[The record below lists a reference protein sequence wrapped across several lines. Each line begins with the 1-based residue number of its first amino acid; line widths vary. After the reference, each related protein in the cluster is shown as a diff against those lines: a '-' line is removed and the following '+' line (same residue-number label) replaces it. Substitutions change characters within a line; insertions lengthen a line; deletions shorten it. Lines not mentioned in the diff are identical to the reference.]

1 MLTRRKKKESALA
14 NFEKFLK
21 ANNCTYTVEEED
33 SVKTIPFEFQAARFV
48 ASVRKQDD
56 CVEITYPCMASAPIS
71 QLHLVRSKCNDRNNS
86 NILFKFTYSIDQ
98 EQNEVNVHLS
108 LFNNRVDPEEIAYEL
123 KAAFHFQR
131 EWYRDFDEAVAIA
144 KDSDSFDLESELYKH
159 QREMFLLRRLE
170 MKHQLDSSAASIAAG
185 TGTLPLWQM
194 LETISPLPHSLLLF
208 MTVNTVGGQQR
219 IDNAEDIRNYDLR
232 RALVEGDG
240 QQARLTRDYAV
251 IDLHHHHAYRRGRG

>member
-159 QREMFLLRRLE
+159 
-170 MKHQLDSSAASIAAG
+170 
-185 TGTLPLWQM
+185 
-194 LETISPLPHSLLLF
+194 
-208 MTVNTVGGQQR
+208 
-219 IDNAEDIRNYDLR
+219 
-232 RALVEGDG
+232 
-240 QQARLTRDYAV
+240 
-251 IDLHHHHAYRRGRG
+251 